1 MKEIL
6 KDTLKYK
13 ICSKLKYS
21 FLNGYYIEKEQLNVM
36 HSLYNYCP
44 GIVKKKENELYQV
57 ILENRQI
64 RLSF

>member
-44 GIVKKKENELYQV
+44 GIVKKKKMNY
-57 ILENRQI
+57 IK
-64 RLSF
+64 